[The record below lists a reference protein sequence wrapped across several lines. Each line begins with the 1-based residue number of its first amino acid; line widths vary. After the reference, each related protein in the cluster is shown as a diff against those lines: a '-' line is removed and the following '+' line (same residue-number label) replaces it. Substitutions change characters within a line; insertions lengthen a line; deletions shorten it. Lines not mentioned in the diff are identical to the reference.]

1 MRWRALTAVPMI
13 AAAVLT
19 LSPPVASL
27 ELASPAL
34 PNSMAA
40 MGDSITQAVNVC
52 CWYGNHPGKSWSTG
66 YESDSIASHYE
77 RILGGNPA
85 IAGNAYNDSVSGANM
100 ADAAGQAAEAVSQ
113 QAEYVTILMG
123 ANDACTSSP
132 ETMTPVDQF
141 RSQFEAAMATL
152 ASGLPPDA
160 DVFVASIP
168 NIYRLWQ
175 ILHTDPLAQAV
186 WWAAQICQS
195 MLSPFNTEE
204 DRLQVL
210 RQVKAYNTVLAQIC
224 GQYTNCRF
232 DRRAVFKYRFTTDQV
247 SSLDFFHPSVDG
259 QSALASVTWARSWW
273 PGT

>member
-1 MRWRALTAVPMI
+1 MRWRAITAVSVI
-13 AAAVLT
+13 TAAL
-19 LSPPVASL
+19 LSLGSPANSR
-27 ELASPAL
+27 EAASPTL

-40 MGDSITQAVNVC
+40 IGDSITQAVNVC

-66 YESDSIASHYE
+66 YESDTITSHYE
-77 RILGGNPA
+77 RILAANPA
-85 IAGNAYNDSVSGANM
+85 IAGNAYNDSVSGAKM
-100 ADAAGQAAEAVSQ
+100 ADAAEQAATVVSQ

-132 ETMTPVDQF
+132 ETMTPLDQF

-152 ASGLPPDA
+152 GSGLPSDA
-160 DVFVASIP
+160 HIFVASIP

-175 ILHTDPLAQAV
+175 ILHTNPLAQAV

-195 MLSPFNTEE
+195 MLSPFNSEE

-210 RQVKAYNTVLAQIC
+210 GQVKAYNAVLAQVC
-224 GQYTNCRF
+224 GQYANCRF
-232 DRRAVFKYRFTTDQV
+232 DRKAVFKYRFTTDQV
-247 SSLDFFHPSVDG
+247 STLDFFHPSVGG
-259 QSALASVTWARSWW
+259 QAALARVTWPRSWW